1 MPAPKSNKTRKIN
14 FHRKSELIRQY
25 REDLKIARRRGMS
38 NLSVK
43 SLNTR
48 RKQNDNQ
55 QTAKNNANHEASK
68 RVKIAQSVIKL
79 RYLNKQLKTS
89 LDLYN
94 DKIEE
99 GHVSDKVLDGVS
111 VLIDSIKVRV
121 DDMKGSLTGFHSNN
135 DDHPYEFV
143 DDFSDYIDDDIIHGF
158 KKASYT
164 SIEKRVK
171 ISNVILK
178 ILEDSIK
185 DVDDFF
191 STQIKASNNT
201 NNNNTNNNNNDNNN
215 HNHKDNDK
223 LVEALENMMGLIH
236 IKNVY

>member
-1 MPAPKSNKTRKIN
+1 MTKGPKFNKTRKIN

-25 REDLKIARRRGMS
+25 REDLKMARRRGIPNS
-38 NLSVK
+38 SVK

-55 QTAKNNANHEASK
+55 QTAKNKPNHEASK

-94 DKIEE
+94 DKIKE
-99 GHVSDKVLDGVS
+99 GHVSDKILDGVS
-111 VLIDSIKVRV
+111 ILIDSIKVRV
-121 DDMKGSLTGFHSNN
+121 EDMKASLTGFHSNN
-135 DDHPYEFV
+135 VDHPYEFV
-143 DDFSDYIDDDIIHGF
+143 DDFSDYIDDDIIYGF
-158 KKASYT
+158 KKASYMN
-164 SIEKRVK
+164 IEKRVK

-185 DVDDFF
+185 DVDEFF
-191 STQIKASNNT
+191 STQSKASNN
-201 NNNNTNNNNNDNNN
+201 NTNDDNN
-215 HNHKDNDK
+215 KDNDK

-236 IKNVY
+236 IKNV